1 MHLTTSPP
9 SEPHAGHQHCTRSL
23 PVSPFPSSAV
33 CLPGHPTSL
42 PYPLCPPLSY
52 LACAC
57 PSSPLG
63 QELTWGVPAVP
74 LFGETRCRC
83 LELFVQGQRAAPH
96 TDWTV

>member
-1 MHLTTSPP
+1 MHLMTSPP
-9 SEPHAGHQHCTRSL
+9 SEPHAGHQHCTCSL
-23 PVSPFPSSAV
+23 PVSPQLG
-33 CLPGHPTSL
+33 CLPAWPSHLS

-57 PSSPLG
+57 PSAPLG
-63 QELTWGVPAVP
+63 QELTQGVPAVP

-83 LELFVQGQRAAPH
+83 FELFVQGRRAAPL